1 MAHRSGSVDT
11 RQMSL
16 WDWSAP
22 APPDRAVEMPK
33 QDTVRR
39 AKRDAGRIGY
49 EAGAS
54 AELRVAQDYERR
66 GFPLAR
72 RRWRGQGGEIDLI
85 VRDGDGLIFVEVK
98 KSRSFQRAAERLS
111 RQQMNRII
119 SAAEEFLGTQPRGS
133 LTDVRFDLAMVDGY
147 GQIRVIE
154 NAIGHC

>member
-1 MAHRSGSVDT
+1 MVHRSGTVDT

-22 APPDRAVEMPK
+22 APDRVVQVPK

-39 AKRDAGRIGY
+39 AKRDAGRTGY